1 MSSPATPFATLSP
14 DAILDAIDAVGA
26 RAGFRTSGQFFALNS
41 YENRVFLVGLESAA
55 DAPATAT
62 PPPPTLVA
70 KFYRPGRWTDAQ
82 IREEHAFAEDL
93 AQAEVPAVP
102 PLRLNSETLHT
113 AAGFRFALFERRGG
127 RTPELSDPAV
137 RERIGRFLGRLHA
150 VGARRPFATRIRLD
164 ADTYGAEPGAYL
176 LQHHWLPPE
185 LVEIYRGLLA
195 QALDG
200 VRRAFAAA
208 APRWQRLHGDCHP
221 GNILWNEAAPE
232 PGPHFVD
239 FDDSV
244 MGPAV
249 QDLWMLLS
257 GDRSEQEAQLRD
269 VLEGYE
275 MFADFDRAQLALIEP
290 LRTLRLIHYAAWI
303 ARRWDD
309 PAFPAAFPWFQTPRY
324 WEGRILE
331 LREQIA
337 AMQEPPLAP

>member
-1 MSSPATPFATLSP
+1 MSSPATPFAALSP
-14 DAILDAIDAVGA
+14 DTILDAIDAVGSA
-26 RAGFRTSGQFFALNS
+26 AGFRASGQFFALNS
-41 YENRVFLVGLESAA
+41 YENRVFLIGLEASV
-55 DAPATAT
+55 DATAHG

-208 APRWQRLHGDCHP
+208 TPRWQRLHGDCHP

-324 WEGRILE
+324 WEERILE